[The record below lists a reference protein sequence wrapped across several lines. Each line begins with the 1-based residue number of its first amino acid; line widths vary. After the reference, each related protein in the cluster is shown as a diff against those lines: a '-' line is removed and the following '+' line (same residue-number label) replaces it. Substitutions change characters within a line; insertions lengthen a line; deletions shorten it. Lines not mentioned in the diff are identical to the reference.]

1 MMQKVLPPPSCTLA
15 GSRRPSLGRC
25 PVVRGARS
33 ALDGPMGGARRA
45 RGMDSPD
52 GFRAGTAAAS
62 AGTVPVI
69 RHRQTCILVGI
80 LVILVVSGVSAT
92 LPQMISQGGREANW
106 NCTYQF
112 KIKQPTTILTR
123 AGCSFVLHSI
133 ICMQLVLWLSTSLLL
148 LLTIATC
155 CTVC

>member
-1 MMQKVLPPPSCTLA
+1 MYACRFTPAISWPLPRRTRRSVCAGWTNGGRTSSPRDGLPRWFPSRSCC
-15 GSRRPSLGRC
+15 SKRRYC
-25 PVVRGARS
+25 
-33 ALDGPMGGARRA
+33 
-45 RGMDSPD
+45 
-52 GFRAGTAAAS
+52 
-62 AGTVPVI
+62 VPVI